1 MRVRAC
7 ACVRS
12 CACLRVLGRKRE
24 SNRRGYALGLTIGC
38 DKFKIFVLI
47 VFFLE
52 SFCWHGSQLRRQ
64 TSEIFSSY
72 SQVSISSTFYDQLL
86 HAQILKAQ
94 KRQPSCQSFFVLL
107 GSAHVKAGCI
117 TLMKLSPV
125 Y

>member
-1 MRVRAC
+1 MKKTHQFYNENLCECVC
-7 ACVRS
+7 VCVCVCVRS

-86 HAQILKAQ
+86 HTQILKAQ
-94 KRQPSCQSFFVLL
+94 KRQPSCQSILCFQDL
-107 GSAHVKAGCI
+107 H
-117 TLMKLSPV
+117 T
-125 Y
+125 